1 MGVAMA
7 TTIMAMVAA
16 TIVIIS
22 LITTMAMLDRGFI
35 TMIEIGTMIIG
46 ETKEIIVTKIER
58 NKTIGLI
65 LTIKTIA
72 VSVAEAKAEV
82 EGKLPSN

>member
-22 LITTMAMLDRGFI
+22 LITTMAMLDRGII

-82 EGKLPSN
+82 VDK